1 MPAFSHRFYDRPTTA
16 YGYSP
21 AMKAMMDARYLQVMG
36 KTELISAMQRVQPAY
51 AFPHDAFIE
60 PLNVN
65 PLAFNSYNSK
75 NMSRDQFF
83 AIGGDGNLQASEY
96 MMGKRIENLREHM
109 FYSVFL
115 AFKNITKEITA
126 TEAIKIANEQMTI
139 LGPAVG
145 RQMNVLKSNVKIVMQ
160 KLWNAGRLPKIPDV
174 MYSETGQV
182 PYEVNFTSFLTAAQK
197 SNDMRS
203 LQNAIAMSEPFIQA
217 DPTARHKINA
227 YRGLDAVW
235 ESTNAD
241 PTILNDDETAMEAVE
256 AEAKAQQQREEMAIN
271 AASASTAK
279 DASQA
284 AKNFTA
290 AQA

>member
-1 MPAFSHRFYDRPTTA
+1 MAANT
-16 YGYSP
+16 
-21 AMKAMMDARYLQVMG
+21 
-36 KTELISAMQRVQPAY
+36 
-51 AFPHDAFIE
+51 
-60 PLNVN
+60 
-65 PLAFNSYNSK
+65 YNSK

-96 MMGKRIENLREHM
+96 MMNKRIENLREHM
-109 FYSVFL
+109 FYPVFL

-145 RQMNVLKSNVKIVMQ
+145 RDMNRTKANITVTMQ
-160 KLWNAGRLPKIPDV
+160 KLWNAGRLPKVPDV

-182 PYEVNFTSFLTAAQK
+182 PFEINFTSFLAAAQK

-203 LQNAIAMSEPFIQA
+203 LQNAIAMAAPFIEL

-235 ESTNAD
+235 ESTNTD

-256 AEAKAQQQREEMAIN
+256 AEAEAQQRQEQMAID
-271 AASASTAK
+271 ASSASTAK

>member
-1 MPAFSHRFYDRPTTA
+1 
-16 YGYSP
+16 
-21 AMKAMMDARYLQVMG
+21 
-36 KTELISAMQRVQPAY
+36 
-51 AFPHDAFIE
+51 
-60 PLNVN
+60 
-65 PLAFNSYNSK
+65 
-75 NMSRDQFF
+75 
-83 AIGGDGNLQASEY
+83 
-96 MMGKRIENLREHM
+96 
-109 FYSVFL
+109 
-115 AFKNITKEITA
+115 
-126 TEAIKIANEQMTI
+126 
-139 LGPAVG
+139 
-145 RQMNVLKSNVKIVMQ
+145 MQ

-197 SNDMRS
+197 SNDMRA

-217 DPTARHKINA
+217 DPTARHKINS

-256 AEAKAQQQREEMAIN
+256 AEARAQQQQEQMAVD
-271 AASASTAK
+271 ASSASTAK